1 MTTLH
6 KVTAL
11 IDWDTARRI
20 VPCRDLDVRNIEQ
33 VIERLQNAIA
43 QYIAS
48 FDKRDAYRVNW
59 RIYHGWHQ
67 GKTKTKDR
75 LLFEKFLT
83 QATARTIKKVSFSSD
98 YVFSGSLC
106 CSSFR
111 KPIVDTVRTDQ
122 TTGETRQKMVDTMLV
137 CDLLHLARTRE
148 YFLIIVVANDDDFVP
163 ALYTAEA
170 WKGRVIMLHNREHIN
185 SHLQLDGIAGRMIL
199 Q

>member
-75 LLFEKFLT
+75 LLFEKFLN

-106 CSSFR
+106 CSSSR
-111 KPIVDTVRTDQ
+111 KPIVDTVRTNQ